1 MNLPLMA
8 SVKPVGHYSR
18 SGESLSDLTGAYLK
32 RTHDE
37 HSQILQAQAH
47 RKHLLKTQDRPSQAY
62 GEKARAISQG
72 TRSAKPYEAELM
84 HTEKE
89 AVALWCP
96 HVRIGRVPN
105 ASVNRDA
112 TTTKVTSA
120 SCIGSQCMAWR
131 WEPSHRQYKKSRAGY
146 CGLSG
151 APSQ

>member
-1 MNLPLMA
+1 
-8 SVKPVGHYSR
+8 
-18 SGESLSDLTGAYLK
+18 
-32 RTHDE
+32 
-37 HSQILQAQAH
+37 
-47 RKHLLKTQDRPSQAY
+47 
-62 GEKARAISQG
+62 
-72 TRSAKPYEAELM
+72 M

-131 WEPSHRQYKKSRAGY
+131 WVKGVVEIEGTNRFKRDYTNKGY